1 MSAKLNTPA
10 RFSAA
15 LAIGAAALLFAP
27 GAAAQTQDC
36 GTESSLRSSTT
47 GAAVELSFRNA
58 AGDRKRLYWIDYD
71 GERKFYTVVEPGN
84 IYRQQT
90 SSGHAWVVTDDTERC
105 VSLVVAPVTATTIDI
120 GGPVTA
126 QLAPPAP
133 GVQQPIAQAPV
144 VSAPVASAPVQTAP
158 APVQSPPPAIASA
171 PQQAASEPL
180 PQISPI
186 EQFQLNGPQRVAPR
200 NVAGKLLN
208 NQASG
213 SVEVAGVKPEW
224 DSGQW
229 LFEAVPGTPFVRIKN
244 RWKNTFLTDVN
255 GALRATP
262 ALPDA
267 DEAHWTFEP
276 VDGTSYVQ
284 FRNRDSDRFL
294 LLVNG
299 APALAADFRQD
310 QEPLSH
316 WQVDSASRAATPV
329 SAQPRS
335 AAYVA
340 YDSALASCRQIGGYW
355 TGSSCRAPQPAV
367 RLACQP
373 GWVWAPDMDECLWD
387 GGGRCPPWQMSP
399 SGACISDLTCRGGRM
414 RISGRG
420 YPVCDCPLGT
430 TAWGNYPNL
439 SCVPSVTRVL
449 PLIVGPGFQ
458 GRPQVGQG
466 FGNKKFGQGQWQQG
480 GGRPS
485 FGGPTQ
491 VNVNTTGPVG
501 TPAAGGAL
509 KPVVT
514 TPVTTPAVTT
524 TTKPPAPS
532 APCAPWQ
539 TGVPGACVD
548 KKVVCVGGRVEQGY
562 CRCSD
567 GFIASGFN
575 DNFTCQPRSTAACPA
590 GSTGTPPNCKPT
602 TATTTTPTACPQGQ
616 TGTQPNCRPV
626 VTAPNAPC
634 APWQT
639 GVPGACVDKKVVCV
653 GGRVEQGHCRCS
665 DGFIASGFN
674 DNFTCQPRSTAACP
688 AGSTGTPPNCKPTT
702 ATTTTPTACPQ
713 GQTGTF
719 PNCKEV
725 VTAPT
730 TCPPNRAGPPNCRQL
745 VTAPK
750 PCPKGQT
757 GTQPNCK
764 PVVTGPTVTTTNPV
778 VQTGKCPPGFS
789 GTQPNCKPVVTGPT
803 FTTTNPVVQTGK
815 CPPGFSGTQPNCKP
829 VVTGPTVTT
838 TNPVVQTGKCP
849 PSFSG
854 TQPNCKPVVTAPTLT
869 TGNPVLQTAKPN
881 RP

>member
-1 MSAKLNTPA
+1 MSAKHNTPA
-10 RFSAA
+10 CFTSARFSVA
-15 LAIGAAALLFAP
+15 LAIGAAAVFLAP
-27 GAAAQTQDC
+27 AATAQTQDC
-36 GTESSLRSSTT
+36 AIESSLRSSTT
-47 GAAVELSFRNA
+47 GTAVELSFRNA
-58 AGDRKRLYWIDYD
+58 AGGRKRLYWIDYD
-71 GERKFYTVVEPGN
+71 GGRKFYTIVEPGN

-144 VSAPVASAPVQTAP
+144 VSAPVVSAPAASAPVQTAP

-200 NVAGKLLN
+200 GVAGKLLN

-213 SVEVAGVKPEW
+213 TVEVAGVKPEW

-244 RWKNTFLTDVN
+244 RWKNTFLTDAN
-255 GALRATP
+255 GALRAMP
-262 ALPDA
+262 AQPDA

-276 VDGTSYVQ
+276 VDGTAYVQ
-284 FRNRDSDRFL
+284 LRNRDSDRFL

-299 APALAADFRQD
+299 APALVADFRED

-316 WQVDSASRAATPV
+316 WQVDPAGRAAAAV
-329 SAQPRS
+329 STQPRT

-430 TAWGNYPNL
+430 ATWGNYPNL

-485 FGGPTQ
+485 FGAPTQ
-491 VNVNTTGPVG
+491 VNVNTTRPVG
-501 TPAAGGAL
+501 TPAVGGAT

-514 TPVTTPAVTT
+514 TPAITTPTVATPTV
-524 TTKPPAPS
+524 TTKPPAPN

-539 TGVPGACVD
+539 TGAPGACVD
-548 KKVVCVGGRVEQGY
+548 KKVVCVGGTIEQGHF
-562 CRCSD
+562 RCSA

-590 GSTGTPPNCKPT
+590 GSTGTPPDCKPT
-602 TATTTTPTACPQGQ
+602 TATTTTPVACPQGQ
-616 TGTQPNCRPV
+616 TGTFPNCKTAT
-626 VTAPNAPC
+626 TAPNAPC

-665 DGFIASGFN
+665 AGFIASGFN
-674 DNFTCQPRSTAACP
+674 DNFTCQPRSTAGCP
-688 AGSTGTPPNCKPTT
+688 AGSTGTPPNCKPITV
-702 ATTTTPTACPQ
+702 TTTTPTACPQ

-719 PNCKEV
+719 PNCKQV

-730 TCPPNRAGPPNCRQL
+730 ACPQGQTGTFPNCKQVVTAPKACPQGQTGTFPNCKQVVTAPKACPQGQTGTFPNCKQV

-750 PCPKGQT
+750 PCPQGMI
-757 GTQPNCK
+757 GTQPNCRA
-764 PVVTGPTVTTTNPV
+764 PTVTTTNPV
-778 VQTGKCPPGFS
+778 VQTANCPQGFA
-789 GTQPNCKPVVTGPT
+789 GTQPNCKPV
-803 FTTTNPVVQTGK
+803 
-815 CPPGFSGTQPNCKP
+815 GTS
-829 VVTGPTVTT
+829 PTV
-838 TNPVVQTGKCP
+838 P
-849 PSFSG
+849 
-854 TQPNCKPVVTAPTLT
+854 
-869 TGNPVLQTAKPN
+869 TGNPVLQTAKPKG
-881 RP
+881 R